1 MKIHRHTFPLQQTSV
16 KLRRKALL
24 VYMTLLFS
32 MTANAQQP
40 PMTTLPD
47 ASSSAANTPAR
58 DAASQNPN
66 AASQEAPQ
74 EAARE
79 VATREAAA
87 QDAARE
93 LIGQVIHRLAFGRP
107 FDAKIR
113 HRVGTAGREMVG
125 VGTYEQAGGGTGC
138 FNMQVTMHDGDG
150 QHTLQQISDGRLAWT
165 RSVISDKVILKR
177 VDVGRL
183 NEWVR
188 DVSRQK
194 NPSPNHVPPKLKV
207 GALTE
212 MLDTIG
218 RDYDLRMGKIKSAP
232 LLGISGTLSS
242 EARKRILLESGSK
255 DWPELFP
262 TRIMVAIAAESL
274 PNTNFG
280 QGLPVRIEFWS
291 DPIAA
296 SHSNEK
302 AKPEGRL
309 ISLLELYSVRPIDAP
324 PVERFRF
331 ETQDYSINIINET
344 DRYLRRYGVRLTDSQ
359 RKLLRR

>member
-1 MKIHRHTFPLQQTSV
+1 MGCV
-16 KLRRKALL
+16 
-24 VYMTLLFS
+24 MLLFS
-32 MTANAQQP
+32 MTANTQAQDVGPRDTGPQNTGLQNTGLQNTGLQNTGP
-40 PMTTLPD
+40 KNTGAQNLHHQIPATETT
-47 ASSSAANTPAR
+47 
-58 DAASQNPN
+58 ASQND
-66 AASQEAPQ
+66 
-74 EAARE
+74 
-79 VATREAAA
+79 VATGAPS
-87 QDAARE
+87 QDAAHDLVE
-93 LIGQVIHRLAFGRP
+93 QVIHRLAFGRP

-113 HRVGTAGREMVG
+113 QRVWTAGREMVG

-165 RSVISDKVILKR
+165 RSMISDKVVLRR

-212 MLDTIG
+212 MLDTIR

-242 EARKRILLESGSK
+242 EARKRILLESGAK

-262 TRIMVAIAAESL
+262 TRIMVAIAAEPL
-274 PNTNFG
+274 PQTNFG

-291 DPIAA
+291 DPVVAN
-296 SHSNEK
+296 SSSEK
-302 AKPEGRL
+302 AEPQGRL